1 MQATIDNLKS
11 NANTLN
17 NQFFSGDPSSL
28 ASEIESQLRE
38 ILSYPSIP
46 GHMIDELENTFS
58 MVERS
63 IDSTSHLNFMEKI
76 QIRTLISKAR
86 QKIEIRLQNPDHI
99 KISNYTTEKLL
110 SLKYHGYTG
119 DIILTSGMRSV
130 EEQARIMYNN
140 IVNNKGGIKEGIKEQ
155 KRIYNYNGDKV
166 INVFDEKLS
175 REENIS
181 NMKKMIEKIK
191 ESDKEAFKHTGDFS
205 KVNAIDEKRKS
216 CRMFKISWMPP
227 KVQGSFKYLMRTI
240 ASILYCPNHN
250 NFSYG
255 RFLRL
260 FRSDDEV
267 HHGLQPCKTHGAS
280 HEDGLPCRPAA
291 GQHQRP

>member
-1 MQATIDNLKS
+1 MQATIENLKS

-140 IVNNKGGIKEGIKEQ
+140 IVNYKGGIKEGIKEQ
-155 KRIYNYNGDKV
+155 KRIYDYNGDKV
-166 INVFDEKLS
+166 IDVFDEKLS

-205 KVNAIDEKRKS
+205 KLNAIDVDEKTLSNVQNFMDAAKS
-216 CRMFKISWMPP
+216 AGFF
-227 KVQGSFKYLMRTI
+227 Q
-240 ASILYCPNHN
+240 ILREN
-250 NFSYG
+250 NC
-255 RFLRL
+255 
-260 FRSDDEV
+260 V
-267 HHGLQPCKTHGAS
+267 HIVLPQP
-280 HEDGLPCRPAA
+280 
-291 GQHQRP
+291 Q